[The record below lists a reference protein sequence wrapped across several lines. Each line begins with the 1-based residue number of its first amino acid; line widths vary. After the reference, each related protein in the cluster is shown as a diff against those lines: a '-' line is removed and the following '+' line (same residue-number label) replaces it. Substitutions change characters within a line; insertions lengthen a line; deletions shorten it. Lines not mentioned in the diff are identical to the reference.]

1 MYCCYILSR
10 MEPDAVVDATAADAE
25 VMGAVEDGSVDR
37 FVLADVTRDEAYV
50 TVPLSEAASL
60 PAWR

>member
-1 MYCCYILSR
+1 